1 MPTKN
6 RKIVF
11 GALILSHGRADILNT
26 MGKGTY
32 HELKKSG
39 YTGPVKIVVDNEDAT
54 VDRYRELF
62 GAENV
67 IVFDKAEAAKDV
79 DIMDNQ
85 GHFRGVVYARNA
97 SFKIAKELGWTH
109 FIMLDDDYWDFRYVF
124 ASSGLYHHI
133 HIRSLDAIWLAMVRF
148 LEATPTLTI
157 AMLQAGDLIGGQNSG
172 NIESVNLGQKGK
184 RKAMNTFVC
193 SVDRPIKFLGRINED
208 VNAYVDQGSIGKLFF
223 TTNSVRMTQD
233 QTQTNS
239 GGLTELYRDS
249 GTYVKSFFTV
259 MIAPSAVRVQPL
271 TTKFPRWHHR
281 ISWQYCV
288 PKILRESLRKPRT

>member
-1 MPTKN
+1 MPRKN
-6 RKIVF
+6 KIVF

-26 MGKGTY
+26 MGKGTF

-67 IVFDKAEAAKDV
+67 IVFDKAGISETFDEG
-79 DIMDNQ
+79 DNF
-85 GHFRGVVYARNA
+85 GDRRAIVYARNA
-97 SFKIAKELGWTH
+97 CFKIAKDLGWTH
-109 FIMLDDDYWDFRYVF
+109 FIQLDDDYWDFRYVF
-124 ASSGLYHHI
+124 ASSGSYHHI

-148 LEATPTLTI
+148 LEATPTRTI

-172 NIESVNLGQKGK
+172 NIESVNLGRKGK

-193 SVDRPIKFLGRINED
+193 SVDRPIGFVGRINED
-208 VNAYVDQGSIGKLFF
+208 VNTYVRKGSVGELFF
-223 TTNSVRMTQD
+223 TINAVRMTQD

-239 GGLTELYRDS
+239 GGMTDVYKAS
-249 GTYVKSFFTV
+249 GTYVKSFYSV
-259 MIAPSAVRVQPL
+259 MYMPSAVRVQPL
-271 TTKFPRWHHR
+271 TTKFPRLHHR
-281 ISWQYCV
+281 ISWRNCV